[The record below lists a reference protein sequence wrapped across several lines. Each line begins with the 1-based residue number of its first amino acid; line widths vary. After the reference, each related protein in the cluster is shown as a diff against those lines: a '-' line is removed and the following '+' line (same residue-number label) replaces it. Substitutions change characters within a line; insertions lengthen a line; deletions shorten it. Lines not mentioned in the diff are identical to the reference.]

1 MAFYDDTGGV
11 IWTRAGMITNT
22 KKYVCEKF
30 RRERIAG
37 SLNVYTIKDF
47 GAIASSS
54 PRFCRFSMSSLEEA

>member
-1 MAFYDDTGGV
+1 
-11 IWTRAGMITNT
+11 MITNT

-54 PRFCRFSMSSLEEA
+54 PRFCRFSMSALEEA